1 MKISPRS
8 RRALPY
14 VVLYPPLPRLVLYSL
29 RLKPHS
35 QPLKSPNSQGDSGS
49 TASAA
54 AAAAAA
60 RARTAEEEEE
70 EEDLWEQ
77 LLAEGTPP
85 QTPDSECAA
94 DADAVIVATS
104 TTE

>member
-29 RLKPHS
+29 RLKPHT

-54 AAAAAA
+54 AAAAA

-70 EEDLWEQ
+70 EEDPWEQ

-104 TTE
+104 TAE